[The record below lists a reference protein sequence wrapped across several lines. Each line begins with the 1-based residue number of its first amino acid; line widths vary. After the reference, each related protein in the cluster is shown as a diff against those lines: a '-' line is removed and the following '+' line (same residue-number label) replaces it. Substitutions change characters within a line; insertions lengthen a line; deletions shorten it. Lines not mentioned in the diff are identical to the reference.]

1 MAKSKGAKKPQ
12 KMPHDVAAIRKELAK
27 FLREKDDQDRVI
39 GGATC
44 GVYVF
49 YDYDGEPIYVG
60 KTYEKLS
67 GRIGRHL
74 TNRRTDAVAMNVLD
88 PFEVADV
95 EIYPFFDLEKRAGEA
110 KDTWKARVLPVLA
123 KAEWTVFK
131 KVRDASRF
139 KAVLNEKKVPET
151 KEIKLPRSYKGRII
165 PPDMFELRSHP
176 DIRIARRATTIAA
189 LARII
194 SERFVQPG
202 LRLTLDTQ
210 AKRLQHLVAQRMGD
224 FSKAAIAE
232 EESEEDTGEDVD

>member
-1 MAKSKGAKKPQ
+1 MAKSKGAKKHP
-12 KMPHDVAAIRKELAK
+12 KTPHDVVAIRRELAK
-27 FLREKDDQDRVI
+27 FLRQKDDDDHVI

-60 KTYEKLS
+60 KTYEKLR
-67 GRIGRHL
+67 GRISRHL

-95 EIYPFFDLEKRAGEA
+95 EIYPFFDLEKRPGESA
-110 KDTWKARVLPVLA
+110 ETWKGRVKPVLA
-123 KAEWTVFK
+123 RVEWTVYK

-139 KAVLNEKKVPET
+139 KAVLNEKVVPET
-151 KEIKLPRSYKGRII
+151 KTIKLPLSYKGRII
-165 PPDMFELRSHP
+165 PSDMFELRSHP

-194 SERFVQPG
+194 SERVVQLG
-202 LRLTLDTQ
+202 LRQTLDTQ
-210 AKRLQHLVAQRMGD
+210 AKRLQYLVGQRLGN
-224 FSKAAIAE
+224 FSEAEMAE
-232 EESEEDTGEDVD
+232 EATEEDTGENVE